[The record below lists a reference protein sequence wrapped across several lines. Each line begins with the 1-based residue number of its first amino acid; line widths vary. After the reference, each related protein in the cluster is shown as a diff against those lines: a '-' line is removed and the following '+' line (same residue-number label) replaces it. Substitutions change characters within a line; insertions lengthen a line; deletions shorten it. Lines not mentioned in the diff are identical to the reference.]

1 MSLFHATRLFK
12 EAMTNLAAARNELTR
27 ENHAA
32 IYNVVQGLT
41 ALSDGLEQESRQI
54 KDMLPNI
61 HQALIDSKGPEA
73 DSR

>member
-12 EAMTNLAAARNELTR
+12 EAMTNLGAAKNELSR

-32 IYNVVQGLT
+32 IYNLVQGLT
-41 ALSDGLEQESRQI
+41 ALSNGLEQESRQI
-54 KDMLPNI
+54 KEMLANI
-61 HQALIDSKGPEA
+61 HQALIDSKGPGA